1 MNPEKLIL
9 LVEDEPAMALGITDA
24 LAFEGYRVV
33 HAPTG
38 RQGVELART
47 ASPDLVLLDL
57 MLPDTNGYEVCIQL
71 RRWSRTVPILILS
84 ARSQDS
90 DKIRG
95 LDAGA
100 DDYVTKPFSL
110 GELAARVR
118 AALRRV
124 ERATG
129 APALVRIGRAEV
141 NLAGHVVVL
150 DGKEEALTS
159 YEVELLR
166 LMLERAGEAIGRD
179 DILDRVW
186 GVQAI
191 NSRAVD
197 NFIVK
202 LRKKIESTPDRPQH
216 ILTVYGRGYKLVL

>member
-1 MNPEKLIL
+1 MVGEKQIL

-24 LAFEGYRVV
+24 LSFEGYRVV

-38 RQGVELART
+38 RQAVELAR
-47 ASPDLVLLDL
+47 AACPDLVLLDL
-57 MLPDTNGYEVCIQL
+57 MLPDTNGYEVCAQL
-71 RRWSRTVPILILS
+71 RKLSRSVPILILS

-124 ERATG
+124 ERAAA
-129 APALVRIGRAEV
+129 APQAVRIGRAEV
-141 NLAGHVVVL
+141 NLPGHAVLL
-150 DGKEEALTS
+150 DGREEALSS

-166 LMLERAGEAIGRD
+166 LLLEKSGEAVGRD
-179 DILDRVW
+179 EILDRVW

-202 LRKKIESTPDRPQH
+202 LRKKIETTPDKPQH
-216 ILTVYGRGYKLVL
+216 ILTVYGRGYKLVP

>member
-1 MNPEKLIL
+1 MNSEKVIL

-24 LAFEGYRVV
+24 LSFEGYRVV

-47 ASPDLVLLDL
+47 ADPDLVLLDL
-57 MLPDTNGYEVCIQL
+57 MLPDTNGYEVCVAL

-124 ERATG
+124 ERAAS
-129 APALVRIGRAEV
+129 APAAVRIGRAEV
-141 NLAGHVVVL
+141 NLAGHTVVL
-150 DGKEEALTS
+150 DGREEALSS

-179 DILDRVW
+179 EILDRVW

-191 NSRAVD
+191 NTRAVD

-216 ILTVYGRGYKLVL
+216 ILTVYGRGYKLVP

>member
-38 RQGVELART
+38 RQGVELARS
-47 ASPDLVLLDL
+47 ASPDLILLDL
-57 MLPDTNGYEVCIQL
+57 MLPDTNGYEVCVQL
-71 RRWSRTVPILILS
+71 RKWSRTVPILILS

-124 ERATG
+124 ERETS
-129 APALVRIGRAEV
+129 APTSVRIGRAEV

-202 LRKKIESTPDRPQH
+202 LRKKIEPTPDRPQH

>member
-1 MNPEKLIL
+1 MSPEKLIL

-24 LAFEGYRVV
+24 LAFEGYRVL

-38 RQGVELART
+38 RQGVEMAR
-47 ASPDLVLLDL
+47 AGNPDLVLLDL
-57 MLPDTNGYEVCIQL
+57 MLPDTNGYEVCLQL
-71 RRWSRTVPILILS
+71 RQWSRTVPILILS

-124 ERATG
+124 ERG
-129 APALVRIGRAEV
+129 SSAPAAVRIGPAEV
-141 NLAGHVVVL
+141 NLAGHAVL
-150 DGKEEALTS
+150 VDGREEALSS

-166 LMLERAGEAIGRD
+166 LMLERVGEAIGRD
-179 DILDRVW
+179 EILDRVW

-202 LRKKIESTPDRPQH
+202 LRKKIETTPDRPQH